1 MKNMLHCSGLTLP
14 AAILSAFV
22 AISVAAVPCWAE
34 TDAPATLEDIEG
46 SPLKRLLLT
55 SATASRLAIETMA
68 VREERVQRWLM
79 VEGEIEA
86 VAVEPSPDKTA
97 GAIVAA
103 SHNPLRVRIP
113 LLKDETK
120 FGRVIVGLSVGRGS
134 ADGDDVDDE
143 PGDGDDPGDVSDQ
156 GENEIPAVL
165 VLPIGGEY
173 GKVWFQ
179 AKPID
184 LDPDADAEATYYA
197 VDNTGDNILRPG
209 QRVIVRLTQPGN
221 RLPQKVVP
229 YSAILYDTFGNNW
242 VYTSPQPLIF
252 VHHAVTVEYVERDV
266 AVLTDGPAVG
276 TQVVTV
282 GAAELMGIE
291 LKIGR

>member
-1 MKNMLHCSGLTLP
+1 MKNMCHCSGLTLP

-22 AISVAAVPCWAE
+22 AISVAAVPCRAE
-34 TDAPATLEDIEG
+34 TDAPATLEDVEG
-46 SPLKRLLLT
+46 SPPVVLT
-55 SATASRLAIETMA
+55 SATASRLAIETTA

-86 VAVEPSPDKTA
+86 VAVEPSADKTA

-120 FGRVIVGLSVGRGS
+120 FGRVIVGLSVGGGS

-143 PGDGDDPGDVSDQ
+143 PGDGDEPGDVSDQ

-165 VLPIGGEY
+165 VLPIGSEY

-184 LDPDADAEATYYA
+184 LAPDADAEATYYA
-197 VDNTGDNILRPG
+197 VGSTGDNILRPG
-209 QRVIVRLTQPGN
+209 QRALARRPPLQLRVGGALVIAGPTHRPLHIQICHRSNSLRTLHSVASYGGQP
-221 RLPQKVVP
+221 
-229 YSAILYDTFGNNW
+229 
-242 VYTSPQPLIF
+242 
-252 VHHAVTVEYVERDV
+252 
-266 AVLTDGPAVG
+266 
-276 TQVVTV
+276 
-282 GAAELMGIE
+282 
-291 LKIGR
+291 

>member
-1 MKNMLHCSGLTLP
+1 MKNLRHCSGLTLP
-14 AAILSAFV
+14 AAILCAFV
-22 AISVAAVPCWAE
+22 AISVAAVPCRAE
-34 TDAPATLEDIEG
+34 TDAPATLEVIEG
-46 SPLKRLLLT
+46 SPPKRLVLT
-55 SATASRLAIETMA
+55 SATASRLAIETKA

-79 VEGEIEA
+79 VEGEIE
-86 VAVEPSPDKTA
+86 AVEPSPDKTA

-120 FGRVIVGLSVGRGS
+120 FGRVIVGLSVGGGS

-165 VLPIGGEY
+165 VLPIGSEY

-184 LDPDADAEATYYA
+184 LAPDADAEATYYT
-197 VDNTGDNILRPG
+197 VGSTGDNILRPG
-209 QRVIVRLTQPGN
+209 QRVVVRLTQPGS

-229 YSAILYDTFGNNW
+229 YSAILYDTSGDSW
-242 VYTSPQPLIF
+242 VYISPQPLVF
-252 VHHAVTVEYVERDV
+252 VRHAVTVEYVERDV

-276 TQVVTV
+276 TKVVTV

-291 LKIGR
+291 LKIGH